1 MLSSIKTKIK
11 TWFSPSLLLKIK
23 EGLKIKKQNN
33 EIDYKKLLIFSIII
47 YLIIFSI
54 ICFWKYF
61 NFGYNG
67 LDLAI
72 YNQVFY
78 NSAHGRLFQFSI
90 HPQSYLGDHL
100 ELFILFLL
108 PIYFFFQSP
117 LMLLFLQTLFLA
129 LTIWPIFLICR
140 KFFKEKIAFSIALI
154 WFFNPFVQNINLF
167 EFHLLPFALFFIFFA
182 FYFYQEKK
190 FVPFI
195 IFLLLSLLV
204 REDVALITLMFGFL
218 ALIEKREKK
227 WILWPIILSIIWFIL
242 ALKIIAFFTPTGQY
256 KFLYYYN
263 WLGNSLG
270 EVAKNL
276 FLRPLLVLQHLFIWP
291 NFFFLLGLLLPFCY
305 LVLLQP
311 IYLLLAV
318 PVFIQM
324 LLGSGNSATII
335 LDIHYTVL
343 FLPALFLALIF
354 EIKKI
359 LENNKL
365 NRLEKFLLNE
375 KPALVLILGLTT
387 LYACLTLGP
396 ILGLF
401 QKNFRKEEV
410 ANKNNFLKEISANDS
425 VATTFEFLTKL
436 SSRKNLYSFHYAFI
450 GKEQLSERD
459 YSLPSGV
466 DKILVDTSDLLL
478 YNFLFNNLEIW
489 QKYYPDAD
497 NKFREF
503 INNNNYQV
511 AKYSDSLVLWEKNVA
526 EPLSLYQLNPS
537 FEEIKVSKNIHFGN
551 GKFKLMGWDR
561 IDEPSETTNFSLYF
575 QALNK
580 ITENYNLRLILTDK
594 NGLNIYQKDYPLAY
608 GIYPLSDLEP
618 YEILKINYRFLLP
631 KNIQTQNK
639 KMTFQLIEQEGYL
652 TANKIKKVVPQVTIE
667 NILGEFTIPL

>member
-1 MLSSIKTKIK
+1 MLTSIKTKIK
-11 TWFSPSLLLKIK
+11 TWFSPDLLLKIK
-23 EGLKIKKQNN
+23 EGLKIKKQND
-33 EIDYKKLLIFSIII
+33 EINYKKLLIYSIII
-47 YLIIFSI
+47 YLIVFSVF
-54 ICFWKYF
+54 CFWKYF

-100 ELFILFLL
+100 ELFMLFLL
-108 PIYFFFQSP
+108 PIYFFFQNP

-129 LTIWPIFLICR
+129 LAAWPIFLICR
-140 KFFKEKIAFSIALI
+140 KFFKEKIAFFITLI
-154 WFFNPFVQNINLF
+154 WFFNPFVQNTNLF

-190 FVPFI
+190 IVHFI

-204 REDVALITLMFGFL
+204 REDVALVTLMFGFL

-263 WLGNSLG
+263 WLGNNLG
-270 EVAKNL
+270 EVTKNL

-311 IYLLLAV
+311 MYLLLAV
-318 PVFIQM
+318 PVFVQM

-335 LDIHYTVL
+335 LDIHYTAL

-375 KPALVLILGLTT
+375 KPALVLILSLTT

-396 ILGLF
+396 ILGIF

-410 ANKNNFLKEISANDS
+410 ANKNTFLKEISANDS
-425 VATTFEFLTKL
+425 VATSFEFLTEL

-459 YSLPSGV
+459 YSLPDGV

-478 YNFLFNNLEIW
+478 YNFLFNNLEVW
-489 QKYYPDAD
+489 QKYYSEAD

-526 EPLSLYQLNPS
+526 KPLSLYQLNPS

-551 GKFKLMGWDR
+551 GKFKLMGWNR
-561 IDEPSETTNFSLYF
+561 IDEPSETTNFSFYF

-580 ITENYNLRLILTDK
+580 ITENYNLRLILIDE
-594 NGLNIYQKDYPLAY
+594 NGLKIYQKDYPLAY
-608 GIYPLSDLEP
+608 GIYPLSDLKP
-618 YEILKINYRFLLP
+618 YEILKINYRFILP
-631 KNIQTQNK
+631 ENIQIQNK
-639 KMTFQLIEQEGYL
+639 KMAFQLIEQEGYL
-652 TANKIKKVVPQVTIE
+652 TANKIKKVVPQVTME